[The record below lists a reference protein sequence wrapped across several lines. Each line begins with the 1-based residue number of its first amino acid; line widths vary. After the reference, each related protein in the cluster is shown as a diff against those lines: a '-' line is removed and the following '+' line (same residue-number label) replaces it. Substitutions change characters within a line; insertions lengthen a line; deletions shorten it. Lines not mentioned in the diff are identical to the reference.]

1 MFAPAT
7 RRLRSRSSSA
17 QTRGQHSQHH
27 RVYRILLR
35 EHGIHTRFPGFP
47 EMSGVVPGDQNDSLR
62 MRQRGRHGSKPL
74 AVHHD
79 HTRRLKIG
87 TFHAVHRHMRTARQH
102 RAQRIGPRR
111 VAHRYLNGSHSS
123 RLLFRLTPAGPHAAI
138 AIFFSKTVSVRP
150 DRRIP
155 VPFHSGGIPGGA
167 CRLAKPTY
175 SSVAL
180 DSFKN
185 SLSHL
190 QSKGQCRKYK
200 KTLISLF
207 QCSTYSLLPSRNPPP
222 RRVLNGAIPPLICV
236 GRFHLPLKSHTI
248 GLHRGI
254 WPNSRQ
260 PGKTRTF

>member
-1 MFAPAT
+1 
-7 RRLRSRSSSA
+7 
-17 QTRGQHSQHH
+17 
-27 RVYRILLR
+27 
-35 EHGIHTRFPGFP
+35 
-47 EMSGVVPGDQNDSLR
+47 
-62 MRQRGRHGSKPL
+62 
-74 AVHHD
+74 
-79 HTRRLKIG
+79 
-87 TFHAVHRHMRTARQH
+87 VHRHMRTARQH
-102 RAQRIGPRR
+102 GAQCIGPRR

-123 RLLFRLTPAGPHAAI
+123 RLLFRLIPAGLHAAI

-150 DRRIP
+150 VRRIP
-155 VPFHSGGIPGGA
+155 VPFHSGGICGGA
-167 CRLAKPTY
+167 CRLPKPTY

-185 SLSHL
+185 SLSLL
-190 QSKGQCRKYK
+190 QSRGQCRKYK

-222 RRVLNGAIPPLICV
+222 RRTLNGAIPPLICV